1 MRRAKIVCTLG
12 PASTS
17 QEMMEKLLDA
27 GMDVARLNFSHG
39 SHEQHKDVIDR
50 IRTASLRVRKGV
62 GILQDLQGP
71 KIRTGK
77 VKDDSIELEDGK
89 EIEITTEESV
99 VGTPNLISTTYQHLA
114 TDVNAGDRI

>member
-12 PASTS
+12 PASYS
-17 QEMMEKLLDA
+17 QEMLEKLLAA

-39 SHEQHKDVIDR
+39 THEQHREVIER
-50 IRTASLRVRKGV
+50 IRAASLKVRKGV

-77 VKDDSIELEDGK
+77 VENNGIELIEGH
-89 EIEITTEESV
+89 ELEITTEESV
-99 VGTPNLISTTYQHLA
+99 LGTAQLIS
-114 TDVNAGDRI
+114 